1 MSYQKHIWKTHEIIR
16 EQYLNHIEDGIYNEE
31 QRARSAE
38 EYLEELI
45 SNEGERAEAAEGRV
59 TQDLSTL
66 QLGLTNVTNAVN
78 ILNGSISTVG
88 SVDYKIQAAISEA
101 SGGAMIVPSLASVT
115 EPSTLAIYFVLDSQT
130 NLYNGYMWVGTPEE
144 GNWVNVIA
152 NVSGGASSLADLTDT
167 TITNPSNGQIL
178 KYDGTKWINSA
189 APSGDLAGLT
199 DTTISNPSNGQM
211 LKYNGSKWVND
222 AVPNDSVSSL
232 TDTTISS
239 PSNGQILKYNG
250 SKWVNDAAPS
260 GNLAGLTD
268 TNITS
273 IADKQIL
280 QYDSSSSKWVNTT
293 QKIMISQTLSAGS
306 TAVTFTS
313 GIPSG
318 DYEVSV
324 LTSKIGL
331 DYIQMSSVSNGI
343 KVTFDAQSEA
353 VTVYLEFRP
362 I

>member
-1 MSYQKHIWKTHEIIR
+1 MNYVKHKWVTREVIR

-31 QRARSAE
+31 FRARTAE
-38 EYLEELI
+38 DYLNSLI
-45 SNEGERAEAAEGRV
+45 NNEAERAINAEN
-59 TQDLSTL
+59 TTN
-66 QLGLTNVTNAVN
+66 TNVANLRTDVTNLQNAVN
-78 ILNGSISTVG
+78 TINGGIAVPGSI
-88 SVDYKIQAAISEA
+88 DYKIQAALSEA
-101 SGGAMIVPSLASVT
+101 NGSVIVPSLESVT
-115 EPSTLAIYFVLDSQT
+115 EPDISRLYFVEDST
-130 NLYNGYMWVGTPEE
+130 THTYNGYMYVYTNNVGEWVCVTTS
-144 GNWVNVIA
+144 
-152 NVSGGASSLADLTDT
+152 SGGGSSTLADLTDT
-167 TITNPSNGQIL
+167 VITNPS
-178 KYDGTKWINSA
+178 S
-189 APSGDLAGLT
+189 
-199 DTTISNPSNGQM
+199 
-211 LKYNGSKWVND
+211 
-222 AVPNDSVSSL
+222 
-232 TDTTISS
+232 
-239 PSNGQILKYNG
+239 GQILKYNG
-250 SKWVNDAAPS
+250 TAWVNDAAPS

-331 DYIQMSSVSNGI
+331 DYIQVSSVSNGI